1 MSNMNLITSLL
12 HLPEDALQKIDASTF
27 LLMLPVVPHTC
38 PHYHAT
44 TTKVHSYRNQP
55 VKTTLFYSSSL
66 PQTQIYMPIQNTEL
80 HCKSY

>member
-27 LLMLPVVPHTC
+27 LLMLPVVP
-38 PHYHAT
+38 
-44 TTKVHSYRNQP
+44 HSYRNQP